1 MNLITKELLINVLFI
16 ILPILLMYVI
26 CFTKY
31 IYNLEWLKES
41 WFIIFPLMSIGMCMT
56 FPFSLQEGLTW
67 DLRRVP
73 FLLGFLYGG
82 YRYGLFLLAF
92 LLIFRYILG
101 GVGFYVTVCTYV
113 GMAVLTSILSP
124 FFIKMSSKT
133 KVFTSGLT
141 VVGSLLITY
150 FVSMLM
156 ANDNLSTIMWIEYF
170 LINIAAILIVTFI
183 GENLRKHFETLKKSS
198 KDEKLEI
205 VSHLAASM
213 SHEIRNPLTSSKGF
227 MQLSYEKEE
236 HPEIKEYLFFSIKEL
251 DKATEIIN
259 DYLIFARPAP
269 EKTESLFVFEEVYQ
283 VIEIM
288 TPLASK
294 TSVRISFSKIEGD
307 NLYVQGEKKK
317 FQQAVLNII
326 KNAIE
331 AMPAGGKVTVGM
343 VEKLDF
349 IHLTIIDQG
358 KGMTKKQV
366 NRLGEP
372 YFTTKSKSNGT
383 GLGLM
388 VSFSILQK
396 MGGEIVVKSQEG
408 KGTQFLIKLP
418 MKK

>member
-1 MNLITKELLINVLFI
+1 MDLITKELLINVLFI
-16 ILPILLMYVI
+16 LLPMLLMHVAYFI
-26 CFTKY
+26 KY

-41 WFIIFPLMSIGMCMT
+41 WIVICPLISIGMCMS

-67 DLRRVP
+67 DLRRIP

-82 YRYGLFLLAF
+82 YRHGLFLLAF
-92 LLIFRYILG
+92 VLLFRYIIS
-101 GVGFYVTVCTYV
+101 GVGFYITVCTYA
-113 GMAVLTSILSP
+113 GMAILTSVLSP
-124 FFIKMSSKT
+124 FFIKMSFKM
-133 KVFTSGLT
+133 KMLTSGLT
-141 VVGSLLITY
+141 VLISLLITY
-150 FVSMLM
+150 IASMIM
-156 ANDNLSTIMWIEYF
+156 TNNNLTDIMWIEYS
-170 LINIAAILIVTFI
+170 LISIIVMLIATFI
-183 GENLRKHFETLKKSS
+183 CESINKSFTILEKVS
-198 KDEKLEI
+198 KAEKLEV
-205 VSHLAASM
+205 VSHLAASI
-213 SHEIRNPLTSSKGF
+213 SHEVRNPLASCKGF
-227 MQLSYEKEE
+227 IQLSYEKEE
-236 HPEIKEYLFFSIKEL
+236 HLEIKEYLSFSIKEL

-259 DYLIFARPAP
+259 DYLIFARAAP
-269 EKTESLFVFEEVYQ
+269 EKTENLFIFEEVYQ

-288 TPLASK
+288 TPLASR
-294 TSVRISFSKIEGD
+294 TNVQISFSKIEGD